1 MHHPPPHRRRASR
14 VFLALLVSSA
24 ALLAGTT
31 AVATPAEAADRGT
44 GFGTWAPLSSTG
56 WHGSMRVGDIETYCI
71 HPGLPVAT
79 GPTTDQGVQTDA
91 RGLTPQQLVSINYL
105 VTTYGQTD
113 DPVQAA
119 SVGWAVKATAD
130 RDTTLHSWGYE
141 GDSLREAID
150 YVMRRASPENSAA
163 VQERAERYLAEA
175 SAIRVPRVGGTLT
188 LTTSPDDPTR
198 GTVTADVDPD
208 ATGGLHLDGAVFAD
222 TGTADHAAV
231 APGRAYPILASPPRD
246 TDGRPYAVRA
256 RGAFTVRAAAVRLFT
271 TPGQQESA
279 GPADPQRFELT
290 AEDAIARPIVFSPR
304 IHTEARIQDGR
315 FIDAVTLTSG
325 ENVWPRAA
333 DGSFVRLRARADVY
347 RTGDFPV
354 EAPVVPDGLTPV
366 ARLEVTTDPA
376 VGPGTYTVSTPD
388 PLPGPGVYTAVWRIE
403 RADQSPETVLHLPL
417 RYVWVERF
425 ATPTQ
430 TRQLVSPPPSDTPT
444 PSPTPTPVA
453 TVAAPSAGEPPT
465 ALATTGIS
473 SAGLAP
479 AGVLAAATVT
489 AGVGLILMARR
500 RRFPAARA

>member
-1 MHHPPPHRRRASR
+1 M
-14 VFLALLVSSA
+14 
-24 ALLAGTT
+24 
-31 AVATPAEAADRGT
+31 AVATPAEAADRGS

-56 WHGSMRVGDIETYCI
+56 WHGSMRVGDIDTYCI

-150 YVMRRASPENSAA
+150 YIMRRASPENSAA
-163 VQERAERYLAEA
+163 VQDRAERYLAEA

-188 LTTSPDDPTR
+188 LTTNPDDPTR
-198 GTVTADVDPD
+198 GTVAADVDPD

-222 TGTADHAAV
+222 TGTADRTDV

-246 TDGRPYAVRA
+246 TDGRPYTVRA
-256 RGAFTVRAAAVRLFT
+256 RGAFSVRAAAVRLFT

-290 AEDAIARPIVFSPR
+290 AEDAVARPIVFSPR
-304 IHTEARIQDGR
+304 IHTEARIEEGR
-315 FIDAVTLTSG
+315 FIDQVTLSSG
-325 ENVWPRAA
+325 ENVWPRSH

-347 RTGDFPV
+347 RTGEFPA

-376 VGPGTYTVSTPD
+376 VGPGTYTVATTD

-403 RADQSPETVLHLPL
+403 RVDQTAETVLHLPL
-417 RYVWVERF
+417 RYAWIERF
-425 ATPTQ
+425 ASPAQ
-430 TRQLVSPPPSDTPT
+430 TVQLVPPPPADTPT
-444 PSPTPTPVA
+444 PTPTPTPAA
-453 TVAAPSAGEPPT
+453 TVAVPPT
-465 ALATTGIS
+465 AAPPGALATTGIS
-473 SAGLAP
+473 TADLAP
-479 AGVLAAATVT
+479 AGALAAGTV
-489 AGVGLILMARR
+489 AVGVGLILAARR